1 MKYPAL
7 VPDRVCNTNVK
18 VFQTD
23 GLNRD
28 GSPKQTT
35 VFEGKCL
42 HDEKSSQK
50 LNAEKQLI
58 TLSGKLY
65 FNGDITPDSDTIS
78 GSVEINGGTIVR
90 KISSSYKGKNPDGT
104 VNYTMLEL
112 I

>member
-7 VPDRVCNTNVK
+7 VPERVCNTSVK

-35 VFEGKCL
+35 VFEGKCF

-65 FNGDITPDSDTIS
+65 FNGDIAPDSDIIS
-78 GSVEINGGTIVR
+78 GSAEINGGTIIR
-90 KISSSYKGKNPDGT
+90 KILSSYKGKNPDGT